1 MTRVPLRPLARVLD
15 ARAQGRNPLYIER
28 ENLRLRHEQMRDVAR
43 RRAEWRLLFLAALF
57 FMGYALIAARMGLL
71 AMTPPEEPARY
82 QPEEIAAY
90 RADIVDRNGR
100 LMATNLITNALYAEM
115 RHMVDGSRA
124 ARELARIFP
133 EIDEPRLAARLTDPN
148 RRFVWLRARLSP
160 EQQQAVHDIGEPG
173 LLFGR
178 REMRLYPNGR
188 LAAHVLGGAGY
199 GQQGV
204 TAAEIIGT
212 AGLEHRLDERLRDAA
227 QADTP
232 VQLSLDL
239 SVQAVAGEVLEG
251 GIRMLNAR
259 AGSAIIM
266 DAYTGEVISMVSLPD
281 FDPNNRPPPP
291 TEGDPTD
298 SPIFNHALQGVY
310 ELGSIMKAFPVA
322 QALELG
328 LVRPETMV
336 DTRGPMRVS
345 RFTINDFRN
354 YGPELSVTDVFVRS
368 SNIGTARLAQMI
380 GPERQR
386 EFLDRFGFL
395 DIASIEL
402 TENTRARPMFPE
414 RWREISSMTIA
425 YGHGLSTSPVHVAAA
440 YAALVNGGRKVTPT
454 LLRSPDAM
462 PGERLISERTST
474 VMRQMMRETVTRG
487 TASMAEVEGFAVG
500 GKTGTADKPNPRG
513 GYHRDRVIASF
524 AGAFPIHEP
533 RYVIVVTLDEPSET
547 SGSEVRRTAGWTVV
561 PVTAEIVRRTAPLLG
576 LRPSSPAEIER
587 GLAMR

>member
-1 MTRVPLRPLARVLD
+1 MRPLARVLD

-82 QPEEIAAY
+82 QPEQIAAH
-90 RADIVDRNGR
+90 RSDIVDRNGR
-100 LMATNLITNALYAEM
+100 LMATNLVTNALYAEM
-115 RHMVDGSRA
+115 RHMVDGERA
-124 ARELARIFP
+124 ARQLAQIFP
-133 EIDEPRLAARLTDPN
+133 DLNAEQLTTRLTDPN

-188 LAAHVLGGAGY
+188 LAAHVLGGASY

-204 TAAEIIGT
+204 TAAEIIGV
-212 AGLEHRLDERLRDAA
+212 AGIEHRMEERLRDPSR
-227 QADTP
+227 ADAP
-232 VQLSLDL
+232 LQLSLDI
-239 SVQAVAGEVLEG
+239 SVQAVAAEVLEG

-259 AGSAIIM
+259 AGSALIM
-266 DAYTGEVISMVSLPD
+266 DASSGEIVTMVSLPD

-291 TEGDPTD
+291 TEGNPTD

-310 ELGSIMKAFPVA
+310 ELGSVMKAFPVA

-328 LVRPETMV
+328 LVRTDTMV

-345 RFTINDFRN
+345 RFTINDFRSL
-354 YGPELSVTDVFVRS
+354 GPQASVADVFVRS

-395 DIASIEL
+395 DIAQIEL
-402 TENTRARPMFPE
+402 AESARARPMFPE
-414 RWREISSMTIA
+414 RWRELSSMTIA

-454 LLRSPDAM
+454 LLRRPDAV
-462 PGERLISERTST
+462 PGERLLSERTSAI
-474 VMRQMMRETVTRG
+474 MRQLMRETVTRG
-487 TASMAEVEGFAVG
+487 TASMAEVEGYAVG
-500 GKTGTADKPNPRG
+500 GKTGTADKPNPQG
-513 GYHRDRVIASF
+513 GYHRDRVIATF

-533 RYVIVVTLDEPSET
+533 RYVIIVTLDEPSEA
-547 SGSEVRRTAGWTVV
+547 SGAEVRRTAGWTVV

-576 LRPSSPAEIER
+576 LRPQSTAEIER
-587 GLAMR
+587 ALALR